1 MQIDVEEDKEYAAQK
16 KEEQSLQRKR
26 KANILNV
33 QAQDNDL
40 ELPDDSTVYDTSS
53 FDSLEPTKIDL
64 PGLKKLPPRKVK
76 GEVSGEDAL
85 TSGRFGG
92 IRRPKVGGFTGYSN
106 SPETERT
113 GCGTIVLRVVIELRQ
128 LQNGKCLLG
137 N

>member
-1 MQIDVEEDKEYAAQK
+1 VPMQIDVEEDKEYAAQK

-64 PGLKKLPPRKVK
+64 PGLKKFPPRKVK
-76 GEVSGEDAL
+76 GKCRAKTHLLQGASVAFVGRRWVVSPD
-85 TSGRFGG
+85 TPTHP
-92 IRRPKVGGFTGYSN
+92 RRK
-106 SPETERT
+106 
-113 GCGTIVLRVVIELRQ
+113 ELAVAPSF
-128 LQNGKCLLG
+128 CVS
-137 N
+137 